1 VAASVSLS
9 AANSAVSHFSSG
21 LAASYGLVTPEFVDF
36 RTSVRFNP
44 TLDLRFFTIP
54 AQLGFIIYQVALAVA
69 SLGLARERE
78 LGTLEQ
84 LMVTPLRRLE
94 LALGKGIP
102 AIAIGGVNFLV
113 MWFIGRV
120 IFRIPMHGSFLL
132 LVGLTLLFITAV
144 VGWGLFI
151 SAISRTQQQAILFVF
166 IQAMVDITFSGFL
179 VPIDNMPGFLQAIS
193 HLVPLRYYLDII
205 RGVSLK
211 GAGLQE
217 LLSQAGALLAL
228 CIVIWI
234 IALRSVAR
242 HVE

>member
-1 VAASVSLS
+1 
-9 AANSAVSHFSSG
+9 
-21 LAASYGLVTPEFVDF
+21 
-36 RTSVRFNP
+36 
-44 TLDLRFFTIP
+44 
-54 AQLGFIIYQVALAVA
+54 FIL
-69 SLGLARERE
+69 
-78 LGTLEQ
+78 
-84 LMVTPLRRLE
+84 
-94 LALGKGIP
+94 
-102 AIAIGGVNFLV
+102 
-113 MWFIGRV
+113 
-120 IFRIPMHGSFLL
+120 
-132 LVGLTLLFITAV
+132 
-144 VGWGLFI
+144 
-151 SAISRTQQQAILFVF
+151 AISRTQQQAILFVF

-193 HLVPLRYYLDII
+193 RLVPLRYYLDII